1 MVGNTVQGGRG
12 RQGAS
17 AEGRGLWAISRPCRM
32 PGKPCVCPEL
42 GGSGAQHTAS
52 VCSGRVPAPPGTSKR
67 EKQYQ
72 AHRAFGD
79 RRDGVISART
89 YFYASEAKCDSHM
102 ETFLRCIEAAGG
114 APRFAGCAPAGEGRP
129 LRVEMLMGESE
140 ARLEHLPGASSLG
153 GPDSHEDDCG

>member
-1 MVGNTVQGGRG
+1 VVGNTVQGGRG

-114 APRFAGCAPAGEGRP
+114 ASDDGFSAIKLTALGRP
-129 LRVEMLMGESE
+129 QFLVS
-140 ARLEHLPGASSLG
+140 ARTFHVQSL
-153 GPDSHEDDCG
+153 